1 MSLLIERTSADEI
14 DKEIFFPLESFLHDE
29 ILNERDDRYFSK
41 GKRFQKKLSRLIRD
55 LIDDTP
61 KVDVAVAEYVIGTWP
76 SEDCFVRYKMGPTV
90 FYHGKRSV
98 AEIDLLAE
106 YRSKDTVVPMIFEF
120 TLSGDGVPVGAKSE
134 TVRKFYRNTE
144 PYFCEI
150 RPKVGDEVPG
160 LYRYSENPL
169 YRKIVLPVESKVK
182 AA

>member
-1 MSLLIERTSADEI
+1 MSLFVESEVADEI
-14 DKEIFFPLESFLHDE
+14 DKELFFPLESFLHDE
-29 ILNERDDRYFSK
+29 ILNERDDTYFSK
-41 GKRFQKKLSRLIRD
+41 GKRFQRKLSRLLRD
-55 LIDDTP
+55 LIDTTP
-61 KVDVAVAEYVIGTWP
+61 KVDVAVAEYVVGTWP
-76 SEDCFVRYKMGPTV
+76 ADDCFVRYKMGPTV

-106 YRSKDTVVPMIFEF
+106 YRTKDAVVPMIFEF
-120 TLSGDGVPVGAKSE
+120 TLSSESTPREVKSD
-134 TVRKFYRNTE
+134 TVRKFYKNTE

-160 LYRYSENPL
+160 LYRYAETPL